1 MSEYP
6 NSDRIR
12 LEQVLKLIILVL
24 FTETQKA
31 NKGSRTFQ
39 GGAVS
44 VEAKRVRTQECQKD
58 ETLDMFLKSVY
69 ITLFYE

>member
-1 MSEYP
+1 M
-6 NSDRIR
+6 
-12 LEQVLKLIILVL
+12 

-44 VEAKRVRTQECQKD
+44 VEAKRVGTQECQKD

>member
-1 MSEYP
+1 M
-6 NSDRIR
+6 
-12 LEQVLKLIILVL
+12 IILVL

-31 NKGSRTFQ
+31 NNGSRTFQ

-58 ETLDMFLKSVY
+58 EILDMFLYGVY
-69 ITLFYE
+69 IMLFYE

>member
-6 NSDRIR
+6 NTVRIR
-12 LEQVLKLIILVL
+12 LEHVWRVIIRVL

-58 ETLDMFLKSVY
+58 ETLDIFSKSVY

>member
-39 GGAVS
+39 GGAAS

-58 ETLDMFLKSVY
+58 EILDMFLNSVY

>member
-1 MSEYP
+1 M
-6 NSDRIR
+6 
-12 LEQVLKLIILVL
+12 

-31 NKGSRTFQ
+31 NKGSRTSQ

-44 VEAKRVRTQECQKD
+44 VEAKRVGTQECQKD

>member
-1 MSEYP
+1 M
-6 NSDRIR
+6 
-12 LEQVLKLIILVL
+12 

-44 VEAKRVRTQECQKD
+44 VENKRVRTQECQKD
-58 ETLDMFLKSVY
+58 EILDMFLKSVY